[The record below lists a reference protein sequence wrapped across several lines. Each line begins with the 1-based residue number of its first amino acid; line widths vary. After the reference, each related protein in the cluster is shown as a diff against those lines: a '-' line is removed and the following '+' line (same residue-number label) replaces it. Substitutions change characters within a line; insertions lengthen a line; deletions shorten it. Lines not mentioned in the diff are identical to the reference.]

1 MYEYLQVGKI
11 VNTHGVKGEVK
22 LLPLTDDP
30 ARFDDL
36 EWVFV
41 ENEDVMN
48 RYSIESVK
56 YFKGMVIIKLSGI
69 DDPETA
75 AKLKGCFALVD
86 RENAV
91 RLPED
96 SFFICDIIGCS
107 VYDENSALLGQVMDV
122 LQTGSNDVYVVR
134 DDSDMQILIPAL
146 KSVVKKVLPE
156 QKRID
161 VIIPKGLLDDE
172 V

>member
-1 MYEYLQVGKI
+1 MI
-11 VNTHGVKGEVK
+11 R
-22 LLPLTDDP
+22 
-30 ARFDDL
+30 RFDDL

-56 YFKGMVIIKLSGI
+56 YFKGMVIIKLAGI
-69 DDPETA
+69 DDLKTA

-96 SFFICDIIGCS
+96 SF
-107 VYDENSALLGQVMDV
+107 YM
-122 LQTGSNDVYVVR
+122 
-134 DDSDMQILIPAL
+134 
-146 KSVVKKVLPE
+146 
-156 QKRID
+156 
-161 VIIPKGLLDDE
+161 
-172 V
+172 

>member
-1 MYEYLQVGKI
+1 
-11 VNTHGVKGEVK
+11 
-22 LLPLTDDP
+22 
-30 ARFDDL
+30 
-36 EWVFV
+36 
-41 ENEDVMN
+41 MN

-56 YFKGMVIIKLSGI
+56 YFKGMVIIKLAGI